1 MDEEAVTAHVQ
12 EIMRD
17 FARITGL
24 EPVSDRPKRYLWT
37 DAFAVCNYLGLF
49 HRTGDTRWRDLAER
63 LVWQV
68 HHTLGRH
75 RDDDPRKGWIS
86 GLSES
91 EGELHP
97 TRGGLRIGK
106 PLGERNP
113 DVPYDDRLEWDQD
126 GQYFHYLTR
135 WMHALNRM
143 SRVTKE
149 QKYNQWAIELAQA
162 AHAAFTFVPPAGGRP
177 RMCWKMSIDLSRP
190 LVPSMGQH
198 DPLDGFITYSE
209 LQVTA
214 EEDFGQAHRLYLGS
228 EIAGMAAICRGSA
241 LATDDPLGLGG
252 LLADAFRVAQLMAR
266 TGGGYTGLPGS
277 ILNAAAPGVRAFAT
291 GQATRMPPEHRLAFR
306 ELGLAIGLAGVQRMG
321 SLMDRGPGVFAG
333 DGQLRGR
340 VRSLAAYEP
349 LRQAIMEFWLD
360 ERSRTAITWVE
371 HREINMVMLATSLAP
386 EGFLTI

>member
-1 MDEEAVTAHVQ
+1 MDEAAVTVHVA

-24 EPVSDRPKRYLWT
+24 EPGSDPPRRYLWT
-37 DAFAVCNYLGLF
+37 DAFAVCNFLELS
-49 HRTGDTRWRDLAER
+49 HRTGDTHWRDLAER

-75 RDDDPRKGWIS
+75 RSDDYRKGWIS

-106 PLGERNP
+106 PLGERKP
-113 DVPYDDRLEWDQD
+113 DDPYDDRLEWDQD
-126 GQYFHYLTR
+126 GQYFHYLTK

-162 AHAAFTFVPPAGGRP
+162 AHTAFTFVPPSGGRP

-198 DPLDGFITYSE
+198 DPLDGFLTYSE

-214 EEDFGQAHRLYLGS
+214 EEDFGQAHRQYLGS
-228 EIAGMAAICRGSA
+228 EIALMAAICRSSG

-252 LLADAFRVAQLMAR
+252 LLADAFRAAQLMAR
-266 TGGGYTGLPGS
+266 TGGHTGLAGS

-291 GQATRMPPEHRLAFR
+291 GDTVRMPPEHRLAFR
-306 ELGLAIGLAGVQRMG
+306 ELGLAIGLAGVTHLN
-321 SLMDRGPGVFAG
+321 SLIGHGPVMYGG
-333 DGQLRGR
+333 DSQLRAR
-340 VRSLAAYEP
+340 VRALAAYDP
-349 LRQAIMEFWLD
+349 LRQMIMEFWLD
-360 ERSRTAITWVE
+360 ERSRAAATWVE

-386 EGFLTI
+386 GGFLTI